1 MALELVT
8 IDQARLHCKA
18 DGEDDDILQL
28 YVEGA
33 QIDAVV
39 SLNRAVFASQADLE
53 AAIAA
58 IPAAMVS
65 ARTERDAALELA
77 ANLPD
82 PCDSYEA
89 QQLARDIYHQQR
101 IKWYQTRNGIV
112 IDDHIRGAILMT
124 VAHSYSNR
132 GNVVA
137 GQGAAAVMVPQS
149 AAWIYEKRRY
159 MGELL

>member
-1 MALELVT
+1 MHEFVT
-8 IDQARLHCKA
+8 IEQARLHCKA

-28 YVEGA
+28 YVEA
-33 QIDAVV
+33 ASIDAVV
-39 SLNRAVFASQADLE
+39 SLNRAVFVSAEEKA
-53 AAIAA
+53 AAIAE

-65 ARTERDAALELA
+65 AREARDAAIEA
-77 ANLPD
+77 AMQLPD

-89 QQLARDIYHQQR
+89 VTLARDIYHSRR
-101 IKWYQTRNGIV
+101 IEWNQTRNGIV

-124 VAHSYSNR
+124 IAHSYANR
-132 GNVVA
+132 ANVVA
-137 GQGAAAVMVPQS
+137 GQGAAAVLVPQS